1 MGFLDFLDK
10 KIDEFGESVDRLS
23 EKVDK
28 YSDDLDK
35 LTEEYKSLS
44 TDELLEIRDQSGHS
58 LDILQKRAA
67 AAQALKARG
76 IGGDDDDD

>member
-44 TDELLEIRDQSGHS
+44 TDELPAVRDQAGHS
-58 LDILQKRAA
+58 HDLRQEGGA
-67 AAQALKARG
+67 AAQAREARG